1 MVKLASA
8 REIRMY
14 GPRRARNRS
23 EYINASLYVFATIV
37 LGCGFG
43 SQWTSEARSGLVL
56 AMVGLVIIVLVNVHD
71 LVAHLAGIDYRLSL
85 MEFDLQL
92 ALVEFAGPLIF
103 AVGTLLFSLATF
115 FLFIQAEKGYGLYK
129 LEQHALN
136 MLIAGPVLWLLG
148 SIQNSCQIYE
158 RADGTVQ
165 ILQESVHIPF
175 MMASLLFLVG
185 GILNSREQ
193 IGYDHHGV
201 DLLGESWIWLCISG
215 SILLFLGGVANVL
228 KVFEMLHGSE
238 PRLEKLRGGAR
249 ERLLR
254 IREGRVPLIRE
265 EQQRQQRPIARDEG
279 QPRERQVPQV
289 REEQRGQQRPAA
301 MEEGQS
307 GFAPT
312 PYKDVLV
319 G

>member
-37 LGCGFG
+37 LGCGFA

-71 LVAHLAGIDYRLSL
+71 LAAHLAGIDYRLSL

-92 ALVEFAGPLIF
+92 TLVEFAGPLIF

-115 FLFIQAEKGYGLYK
+115 FLFIQNGFYK

-165 ILQESVHIPF
+165 ILQECVHIPF

-185 GILNSREQ
+185 GILNSREK

-254 IREGRVPLIRE
+254 ITEGQVPLIRE

-279 QPRERQVPQV
+279 QPRERQVPRV

-301 MEEGQS
+301 MEEGRS
-307 GFAPT
+307 GVAPT
-312 PYKDVLV
+312 PYTDVLV